1 MTPYRFA
8 HDEIVLTAH
17 SGIIY
22 NYMFLKY
29 FFK

>member
-8 HDEIVLTAH
+8 HDEIRAAAY
-17 SGIIY
+17 SEIIY

-29 FFK
+29 FYK

>member
-8 HDEIVLTAH
+8 HDEIVLTVN

-22 NYMFLKY
+22 NYLFLKY
-29 FFK
+29 FYK